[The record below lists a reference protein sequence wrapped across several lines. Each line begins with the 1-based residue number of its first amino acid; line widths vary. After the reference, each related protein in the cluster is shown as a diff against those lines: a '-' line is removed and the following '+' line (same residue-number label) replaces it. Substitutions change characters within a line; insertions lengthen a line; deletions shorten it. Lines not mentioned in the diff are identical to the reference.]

1 LDEVAGGQSKKL
13 VSIWKIN
20 LKEGKLN
27 CVNCA
32 IAVDKT
38 LAGFPVS
45 ALPKSPFKIGN
56 KTVYLNKENPL
67 IVLELEYRKT
77 FKKTSLEELK
87 LTLKPGQRGIVFGR
101 KENSINH
108 VFNVHNEK
116 GVVKFLDGQ
125 TGKKAKLNFEEYQFL
140 PTNF

>member
-1 LDEVAGGQSKKL
+1 
-13 VSIWKIN
+13 
-20 LKEGKLN
+20 
-27 CVNCA
+27 
-32 IAVDKT
+32 
-38 LAGFPVS
+38 
-45 ALPKSPFKIGN
+45 
-56 KTVYLNKENPL
+56 
-67 IVLELEYRKT
+67 LEYRKT